1 MPGRIVSLFRNLL
14 HKRTV
19 EQALDDELESSVELL
34 TEEKMKK
41 GCSHPDAR
49 RQALLELGGVEQI
62 KEEVRAGRAGR
73 FLEDFGKDLR
83 YAFRTLAKSPGFT
96 AVAVLTLSLG
106 IGANTAIFTIVS
118 GSFFSPRPYPD
129 EAQVVQVYTHDR
141 KHPSIFRAFSYPTY
155 ADIREQSAIKPD
167 LCTFP

>member
-106 IGANTAIFTIVS
+106 IGANTAIFSLINAVMLR
-118 GSFFSPRPYPD
+118 FLPVEKPQELVQIRLRSPETGD
-129 EAQVVQVYTHDR
+129 EARTTFTNA
-141 KHPSIFRAFSYPTY
+141 PW
-155 ADIREQSAIKPD
+155 EQ
-167 LCTFP
+167 LRHQ